1 MSGGPAGTRKHL
13 PRASRRLLVISHSDR
28 LEHLLTC
35 IGASRPGAETIEL
48 IERSEARVY
57 CTHEGSSHN

>member
-1 MSGGPAGTRKHL
+1 MPGGPVGTRKRL
-13 PRASRRLLVISHSDR
+13 PRLLVISHSDR

-57 CTHEGSSHN
+57 CAHEGSSHN